1 MSHLPKFLLAQNR
14 ENTRQFVVHTQE
26 PLCIA
31 EIHDNKDVVEL
42 KGVAIA
48 ENNLE
53 AQRIAGLMS
62 RMGDWYYSVIKERSE
77 NENH

>member
-31 EIHDNKDVVEL
+31 EIHKNETDIEL
-42 KGVAIA
+42 KGVAI
-48 ENNLE
+48 EQSNIDP
-53 AQRIAGLMS
+53 QRLAGLMS
-62 RMGDWYYSVIKERSE
+62 RMGDWYYSVIKERST
-77 NENH
+77 NENL